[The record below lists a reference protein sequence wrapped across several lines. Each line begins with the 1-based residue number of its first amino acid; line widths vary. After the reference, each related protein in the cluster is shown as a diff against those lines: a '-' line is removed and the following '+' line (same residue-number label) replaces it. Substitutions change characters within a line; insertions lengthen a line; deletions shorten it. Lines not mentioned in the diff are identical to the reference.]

1 MADTTMNERT
11 YLVEVTREGDDWL
24 ADVPSLP
31 GAHTFARNLET
42 LGRYIREVIVL
53 AADLPDEAAESLD
66 LDLVIHTGDAE
77 LDEQLSALR
86 RDRQRLSAERRH
98 VEEATAGLAGE
109 LSRAGFSVRDVAALT
124 GVSRARAQQLTG
136 RESSAA

>member
-77 LDEQLSALR
+77 LDEQLDALR